1 MYSDVDFYLDIYI
14 YIDRFCFHIHLSP
27 LSIYVTVFAKKDHLG
42 ANFDFEFCIWSECAL
57 LPLYNALYYALVADS
72 VSEICLRKVWNYEK
86 CVVEKTTFKHLL
98 LVKPQHSVLFR
109 ITEYPVSVM
118 IINLGWPS
126 SLATCRFTGLS
137 EGPPE
142 VIVIDAD
149 YSYGAARTE
158 GQRLD
163 ARSLA

>member
-1 MYSDVDFYLDIYI
+1 M
-14 YIDRFCFHIHLSP
+14 
-27 LSIYVTVFAKKDHLG
+27 
-42 ANFDFEFCIWSECAL
+42 
-57 LPLYNALYYALVADS
+57 
-72 VSEICLRKVWNYEK
+72 
-86 CVVEKTTFKHLL
+86 EKTTFKHYLL
-98 LVKPQHSVLFR
+98 PVKPQHSVFFR
-109 ITEYPVSVM
+109 VTEYPVTVM

-158 GQRLD
+158 GQILD